1 MRVAILCVGA
11 MATAMA
17 LTVKSVYGLWYLSSD
32 LVYVIL
38 FPQLVSVVYM
48 RRHCNTYGSLGAYVI
63 GLLLRGLGG
72 EDIVGLPPVIKYPFY
87 NEVDG
92 QLFPFRT
99 MAMLVSLFSIVSIS
113 TLIRWAF
120 VSGRISARFDMF
132 HCFVGIPNDA
142 SKVQEPLEDN
152 TVVLDAHSCVT
163 DMSGRDNPALV
174 SQPEQDDVKDQ
185 KRQEHHKAVLSAHE
199 LVTDVRGRVNPVSN
213 WQSAED
219 ARVFSG
225 SYRNRRGSTGWD
237 AFETTPK
244 PEADDTDGLK
254 CVDVVL
260 KIVKVVAYLVTFVLV
275 LASAVVSKGTLLVI
289 TSNVGQKTM
298 RVYPKERGVSYSKE
312 YETITTNDES
322 LAWRGVL
329 FLIMIVPELLTLWR
343 SSSRCIFSNY
353 HTPDK
358 ITFFTVFAMETLQ
371 TIGVSLLVFVVLP
384 DLDVL
389 KGGMLANC
397 VCFVPAFLGMLSHHK
412 DEDRRI
418 LRIIMDV
425 LSLVA
430 QVTSFF
436 FWPWVVGG
444 PRAWAIPVA
453 VFFASFRWWPNY
465 VDRRSPLTFIARLGE
480 MKDNLRDS
488 RYFTYI
494 FISLWKI
501 LLIFGCMLGFTMLI
515 VDDVSTAFC
524 NFVGVLRRRGIE
536 FILLPK
542 KHQDDLTISMSQWTP
557 LRVAAI
563 QVISS
568 LLCYASAKFACKI
581 RIQRFSFAFPIFLS
595 VPVTLFLF
603 YAACE
608 FQTGSVCFLDNYLPK
623 YLYWRC
629 PEDSFLQFIKVQH
642 GWLWFAWFLSQT
654 WIAAHVWMPKRFLKR
669 KPSACFAYY
678 ERQRLIF
685 ISYGGHFLSI
695 GKSTVTVAS
704 ADVTVLQNAQEIT
717 RRAIRVFPS
726 SRMKPSSKV
735 TSCMSQYSLTKKAN
749 RLFRFL
755 LRMDDDQCARRNA
768 REYLKRVDP
777 DYYEFEAHVIFDDAF
792 EESDDNGEEMVV
804 NRFVKQLVELVDLAA
819 SDVHQYERH
828 LRPPKKIATPYGGR
842 LVWRMPGKNKLVV
855 HLKDRSKIRNR
866 KRWSQVMYMYY
877 LLGHK
882 LMESPIDV
890 ERKKLMSENTFIL
903 ALDGD
908 INFRPHAVRLLVD
921 FMKKNKNLGAA
932 CGRTHPVGS
941 GPMVWFQKFEYAMGH
956 WLQKATEHM
965 IGCVLC
971 SPGCFSLFRAKALMD
986 DNVIGKYKTRSDVAR
1001 HIVQCDQG
1009 EDRWLCTL
1017 LLQRGYR
1024 VAYCAASDAYTH
1036 CPEGYGE
1043 FFTQRRRWAPSTL
1056 ANLLDLLENYKH
1068 IVAIN
1073 DNISFVYIVYQAM
1086 LMIGNILGPGTIF
1099 LIMVTVAQVMG
1110 ACYALLV
1117 MVALGA
1123 TIIQIAEDGVG
1134 SPSAIFLISL
1144 SGSFFVAALMHPREF
1159 VCVFPGVLYFLG
1171 VPSVYLFLFV
1181 YSIVNLNVASWG
1193 TRETQTKSKTELE
1206 KERVERD
1213 ELSTGKSQRGH
1224 RGFPDLGR
1232 GEDRNVTHRREIH
1245 LSTISGQLDQINRR
1259 MSCMETQLESVLQS
1273 GTSEQSARGSSFPNE
1288 RVNEGSSGSN
1298 FDTCSTLNEYTEHH
1312 QQREDLRNPYW
1323 IKDKDLGRGFVVY
1336 LSSSEKRFWE
1346 DLIKK
1351 YLSPIDE
1358 NADDQARIAHSLKE
1372 LRNRVVF
1379 VFFMLNALFVLLV
1392 FAIQVSRAHVCVPWP
1407 LEVKTKITLIND
1419 QIIITT
1425 KSLRLEPIG
1434 LIIAAFFAFVMVI
1447 QFVGMICHRFHTFS
1461 HILASVELSCCK
1473 QKVGDP
1479 KDNSFIGQDVI
1490 HVAKRKQGL
1499 DGIDGDD
1506 ASTTESD
1513 DSGRPED
1520 RKTTRRL
1527 ERRRKQGAKMGTLD
1541 VAFEKRCKSYS
1552 ADGLGGQFK
1561 HF

>member
-1 MRVAILCVGA
+1 MNSPG
-11 MATAMA
+11 
-17 LTVKSVYGLWYLSSD
+17 
-32 LVYVIL
+32 VI
-38 FPQLVSVVYM
+38 
-48 RRHCNTYGSLGAYVI
+48 
-63 GLLLRGLGG
+63 
-72 EDIVGLPPVIKYPFY
+72 
-87 NEVDG
+87 
-92 QLFPFRT
+92 
-99 MAMLVSLFSIVSIS
+99 
-113 TLIRWAF
+113 
-120 VSGRISARFDMF
+120 
-132 HCFVGIPNDA
+132 
-142 SKVQEPLEDN
+142 
-152 TVVLDAHSCVT
+152 
-163 DMSGRDNPALV
+163 PA
-174 SQPEQDDVKDQ
+174 
-185 KRQEHHKAVLSAHE
+185 
-199 LVTDVRGRVNPVSN
+199 
-213 WQSAED
+213 
-219 ARVFSG
+219 
-225 SYRNRRGSTGWD
+225 
-237 AFETTPK
+237 
-244 PEADDTDGLK
+244 
-254 CVDVVL
+254 
-260 KIVKVVAYLVTFVLV
+260 
-275 LASAVVSKGTLLVI
+275 
-289 TSNVGQKTM
+289 
-298 RVYPKERGVSYSKE
+298 GVSYSRQ
-312 YETITTNDES
+312 YETTTTNDES

-353 HTPDK
+353 RTPDK

-389 KGGMLANC
+389 KGGMLASC
-397 VCFVPAFLGMLSHHK
+397 VCFVPAFLSMLSHRK

-501 LLIFGCMLGFTMLI
+501 LLIFGCMLGFTMLV

-524 NFVGVLRRRGIE
+524 NFVGVFRRRGIE

-542 KHQDDLTISMSQWTP
+542 KHQDDLTISMSQWIP

-603 YAACE
+603 YAGCE

-629 PEDSFLQFIKVQH
+629 PEDSFFQFIKVQH

-654 WIAAHVWMPKRFLKR
+654 WIAAHVWMPKSARLASTERLFVNPLYCSALIDQSLAMNRR
-669 KPSACFAYY
+669 KDDEDIRGDAESPHIQRHLDHTVRIYAC
-678 ERQRLIF
+678 
-685 ISYGGHFLSI
+685 
-695 GKSTVTVAS
+695 VTMWHET
-704 ADVTVLQNAQEIT
+704 ADE
-717 RRAIRVFPS
+717 
-726 SRMKPSSKV
+726 M
-735 TSCMSQYSLTKKAN
+735 KKA
-749 RLFRFL
+749 LKSVF
-755 LRMDDDQCARRNA
+755 RMDDDQCARRNA

-804 NRFVKQLVELVDLAA
+804 NRFVKQLVEVVDLAA

-828 LRPPKKIATPYGGR
+828 LRPPQKIATPYGGR

-1073 DNISFVYIVYQAM
+1073 DNISFGYIVYQAM

-1099 LIMVTVAQVMG
+1099 LIMVSAVASTFNIPNWASLALNTVPILAFTIICFTTKNSIQVTVAQVMG

-1193 TRETQTKSKTELE
+1193 TRETQTKSKTELR

-1312 QQREDLRNPYW
+1312 QQQEDLRNPYW

-1479 KDNSFIGQDVI
+1479 KDNSFNGQDVI
-1490 HVAKRKQGL
+1490 HVTKRKQGL

-1513 DSGRPED
+1513 ESGRQED
-1520 RKTTRRL
+1520 RNTTRRL
-1527 ERRRKQGAKMGTLD
+1527 ERRWKRGAKMGTLD
-1541 VAFEKRCKSYS
+1541 VAFERRCKSYS
-1552 ADGLGGQFK
+1552 ADGLGGMHPMAVFNNFSDSTERRGAPEIARELGNPRMKTLDASNK
-1561 HF
+1561 HTAAVAAALSNGAEDASGHLDDRWH

>member
-1 MRVAILCVGA
+1 LENSETTPPPT
-11 MATAMA
+11 TAD
-17 LTVKSVYGLWYLSSD
+17 G
-32 LVYVIL
+32 
-38 FPQLVSVVYM
+38 
-48 RRHCNTYGSLGAYVI
+48 RRRNC
-63 GLLLRGLGG
+63 
-72 EDIVGLPPVIKYPFY
+72 
-87 NEVDG
+87 
-92 QLFPFRT
+92 
-99 MAMLVSLFSIVSIS
+99 
-113 TLIRWAF
+113 
-120 VSGRISARFDMF
+120 
-132 HCFVGIPNDA
+132 
-142 SKVQEPLEDN
+142 QE
-152 TVVLDAHSCVT
+152 
-163 DMSGRDNPALV
+163 
-174 SQPEQDDVKDQ
+174 
-185 KRQEHHKAVLSAHE
+185 
-199 LVTDVRGRVNPVSN
+199 
-213 WQSAED
+213 
-219 ARVFSG
+219 
-225 SYRNRRGSTGWD
+225 STGWD
-237 AFETTPK
+237 AFGTTPK
-244 PEADDTDGLK
+244 PEADETDGLK
-254 CVDVVL
+254 CVEIVL

-289 TSNVGQKTM
+289 TSNVG
-298 RVYPKERGVSYSKE
+298 VSDGKK
-312 YETITTNDES
+312 YETSTTNVES

-353 HTPDK
+353 RTPDK

-397 VCFVPAFLGMLSHHK
+397 VCFVPALLGMLSHPK

-425 LSLVA
+425 LSLMA

-453 VFFASFRWWPNY
+453 VFLASFRWWPNY
-465 VDRRSPLTFIARLGE
+465 VDQRSPLKFIARLGK

-501 LLIFGCMLGFTMLI
+501 LLIFGCMLGFTMII
-515 VDDVSTAFC
+515 VDDVYATFY
-524 NFVGVLRRRGIE
+524 NFVGVFRRRGIE

-542 KHQDDLTISMSQWTP
+542 EHQSDLTISMSQWTP
-557 LRVAAI
+557 LQVAAI

-595 VPVTLFLF
+595 VPVTLFLL
-603 YAACE
+603 YATCE
-608 FQTGSVCFLDNYLPK
+608 CRTGGVCLLGKYLPK

-629 PEDSFLQFIKVQH
+629 PEDNFFQFIKVQH

-654 WIAAHVWMPKRFLKR
+654 WIAVHVWKPKSARLASTERLFVNPLYCSALIDQSLAMNRR
-669 KPSACFAYY
+669 KDDEDIRGDTESPHMQRHLDHTVRIYAC
-678 ERQRLIF
+678 
-685 ISYGGHFLSI
+685 
-695 GKSTVTVAS
+695 VTMWHET
-704 ADVTVLQNAQEIT
+704 ADE
-717 RRAIRVFPS
+717 
-726 SRMKPSSKV
+726 M
-735 TSCMSQYSLTKKAN
+735 KKA
-749 RLFRFL
+749 LKSVF
-755 LRMDDDQCARRNA
+755 RMDDDQCARRNA
-768 REYLKRVDP
+768 QEYLKRVDP
-777 DYYEFEAHVIFDDAF
+777 DYYEFEAHVLFDDAF

-804 NRFVKQLVELVDLAA
+804 NRFVKQLVEVVDIAA
-819 SDVHQYERH
+819 SDVHQCERR
-828 LRPPKKIATPYGGR
+828 LRPPEKIATPYGGR

-882 LMESPIDV
+882 LMESPIDA
-890 ERKKLMSENTFIL
+890 ERKKVMAENTFIL

-986 DNVIGKYKTRSDVAR
+986 DNVIGRYKTRSDVAR

-1073 DNISFVYIVYQAM
+1073 DNISFGYVVYQAM

-1099 LIMVTVAQVMG
+1099 LIMVSAVASTFNIPNWASLALNTVPILAFTIICFTTKNSIQVTVAQVMG

-1123 TIIQIAEDGVG
+1123 TIIQITEDGVG

-1159 VCVFPGVLYFLG
+1159 LCVFPGVLYFLG

-1193 TRETQTKSKTELE
+1193 TRETQTKKSKTKLR
-1206 KERVERD
+1206 KERVESD
-1213 ELSTGKSQRGH
+1213 ELSMGKSQRGH
-1224 RGFPDLGR
+1224 RGFPDLGG
-1232 GEDRNVTHRREIH
+1232 GEDQNVTNMREVH
-1245 LSTISGQLDQINRR
+1245 LSTISDRLDQINRR
-1259 MSCMETQLESVLQS
+1259 MSCVETQLESVLHS
-1273 GTSEQSARGSSFPNE
+1273 GTSEQSGRSSSLPNE

-1298 FDTCSTLNEYTEHH
+1298 FGTCITLNEYTEHH
-1312 QQREDLRNPYW
+1312 QERDDLRNPYW

-1336 LSSSEKRFWE
+1336 LSASEKRFWE

-1372 LRNRVVF
+1372 LRNRVF
-1379 VFFMLNALFVLLV
+1379 FIFFMLNALFVLLV
-1392 FAIQVSRAHVCVPWP
+1392 FALQVSRAHVYVPWP
-1407 LEVKTKITLIND
+1407 LEVKTNITLIKDQD

-1434 LIIAAFFAFVMVI
+1434 LIIAAFFAFVMII

-1479 KDNSFIGQDVI
+1479 KDDGFIGQDVI
-1490 HVAKRKQGL
+1490 HAAKRMQRLKS
-1499 DGIDGDD
+1499 IDGDD

-1513 DSGRPED
+1513 ESRQPED

-1527 ERRRKQGAKMGTLD
+1527 ERRRKRGAKTGTLD
-1541 VAFEKRCKSYS
+1541 AAFERRCKSYS
-1552 ADGLGGQFK
+1552 ADGLGGMHPMAVFSHFSDSTERRGAAEIARELGNHRMKTLDARDK
-1561 HF
+1561 HTAAVAAALSSGAQDASGHLDDRWY